1 MNFEGLRGLGA
12 IEDFAIQS
20 PNRANSAWVRALIE
34 RNSVVV
40 LATTDGDQ
48 PWVAP
53 LEYMAD
59 EDLNLYFFSQT
70 EARHV
75 RHLEANSAVAATVFD
90 HRQPIVTATTTAD
103 LSGVQMECTAN
114 RVPPELHTDAV
125 NTAIDELDI
134 SIPPYAVFRIVPR
147 RFYVPR
153 IENGLNIRYEVDMS
167 TTH

>member
-1 MNFEGLRGLGA
+1 MDIEGLRGLAA
-12 IEDFAIQS
+12 IEDFAIERPDQAS
-20 PNRANSAWVRALIE
+20 STWVRALIK

-48 PWVAP
+48 PWIAP

-59 EDLNLYFFSQT
+59 EDLNLYFFSLA

-90 HRQPIVTATTTAD
+90 RRQPIITATTTTD
-103 LSGVQMECTAN
+103 LSGVQMECTAI

-125 NTAIDELDI
+125 DTAIDALGI
-134 SIPPYAVFRIVPR
+134 SMPPYAVFKVVPH
-147 RFYVPR
+147 RFYVPK
-153 IENGLNIRYEVDMS
+153 IENGLYIRYEVDMA
-167 TTH
+167 